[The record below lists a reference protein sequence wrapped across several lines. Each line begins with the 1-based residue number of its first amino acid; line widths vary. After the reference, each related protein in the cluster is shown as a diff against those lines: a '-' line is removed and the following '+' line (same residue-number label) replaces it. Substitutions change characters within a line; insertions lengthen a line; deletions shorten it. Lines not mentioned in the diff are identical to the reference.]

1 MSAPATTRLST
12 KGQLILPKAIREARR
27 WEAGT
32 TLTVEDTPDGVLIKA
47 AKAASPFPPTRFE
60 DVRGRLAHLVKKP
73 LTLEDMDRA
82 ITEGVR
88 RRRAL
93 GRY

>member
-1 MSAPATTRLST
+1 MSARATTRLST

-32 TLTVEDTPDGVLIKA
+32 ALTVEDTADGVLIRA

-60 DVRGRLAHLVKKP
+60 DVRGCLAHLVRKP
-73 LTLEDMDRA
+73 PTLEEMDQA
-82 ITEGVR
+82 ITDEVR
-88 RRRAL
+88 DRCAR

>member
-1 MSAPATTRLST
+1 MPTTATTRLST
-12 KGQLILPKAIREARR
+12 KGQMILPAAIRKEMR
-27 WEAGT
+27 WAAGVE
-32 TLTVEDTPDGVLIKA
+32 LTVERSADTVVIKV

-60 DVRGRLAHLVKKP
+60 DVEGCLRRYVKKP

-82 ITEGVR
+82 ITEEVR
-88 RRRAL
+88 DRYAR